1 MKFKPFICMKF
12 HYKFA
17 IKTNMATKI
26 QQILESTPRNTVLF
40 GSWLTEQGLDAK
52 SQYSY
57 MKRGWLTRISKGV
70 YKMQGASPTLLD
82 AVSSYNTQM
91 NKKCVVGAYSAIDL
105 RGYSHYL
112 PMGKPN
118 AYLFTDNKSKLPSWL
133 LNGDWDM
140 TVEHMVTS
148 FLGNEALGVETMT
161 IEGLDLLVS
170 SPERAIME
178 CLNLPDAASS
188 LLDIYYI
195 MESLTTLRP
204 KLVQQ
209 LLESCTSQKVKRLFL
224 YMSEKA
230 NHPWVK
236 ALKVDSIALGT
247 SRYMVTPTGKYIR
260 KYNMT
265 IPKELAEY
273 E

>member
-1 MKFKPFICMKF
+1 MEL
-12 HYKFA
+12 A
-17 IKTNMATKI
+17 
-26 QQILESTPRNTVLF
+26 PRNAVLF
-40 GSWLTEQGLDAK
+40 GSWLTSQGLDAK

-57 MKRGWLTRISKGV
+57 MKSGWLTRISKGV
-70 YKMQGASPTLLD
+70 YKMQGAAPTLMD
-82 AVSSYNTQM
+82 AVSSYNEQLS
-91 NKKCVVGAYSAIDL
+91 KKCFVGAYTALDL

-112 PMGKPN
+112 SMGKPK
-118 AYLFTDNKSKLPSWL
+118 AYLFTDSKSKLPSWL

-140 TVEHMVTS
+140 TIKHMITS
-148 FLGNEALGVETMT
+148 FLGEESLGVETMT
-161 IEGLDLLVS
+161 VDGRELLVS

-209 LLESCTSQKVKRLFL
+209 LLESCSSQKVKRLFL
-224 YMSEKA
+224 YLSEKA
-230 NHPWVK
+230 NHPWFK
-236 ALKVDSIALGT
+236 ALKLESVSIGT
-247 SRYMVTPTGKYIR
+247 SRYMATPTGKYIS